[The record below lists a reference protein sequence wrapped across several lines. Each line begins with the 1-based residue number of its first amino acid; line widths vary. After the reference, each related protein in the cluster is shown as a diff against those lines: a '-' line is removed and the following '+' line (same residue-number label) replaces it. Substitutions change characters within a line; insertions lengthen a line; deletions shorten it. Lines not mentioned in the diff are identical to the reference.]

1 MERCEYEAR
10 SVEPVFPSIA
20 DALRLAAAEIER
32 LRADNSDLRIDNR
45 RLADLHAGIYHA
57 HAAERALA
65 DQLARALRVVRVT
78 RHPTHVDNVW
88 SVVSHAIAAY
98 EEARR
103 ER

>member
-1 MERCEYEAR
+1 MSGDIVERLVAGQL
-10 SVEPVFPSIA
+10 SA
-20 DALRLAAAEIER
+20 RLAEVEAER
-32 LRADNSDLRIDNR
+32 T
-45 RLADLHAGIYHA
+45 
-57 HAAERALA
+57 AERALA

-88 SVVSHAIAAY
+88 SVVSHAIAAW